1 MSDHYFK
8 CAKEKGC
15 VGLKADMK
23 GFHKC
28 ARDNECLK
36 PKMRKRTR
44 KEKIADIVEDAVK
57 HKPELIDII
66 KSVVPRRSE
75 RIKAKGSG
83 KTSQWIEHVKSYQ
96 SKHGCS
102 YKEALTNASKTY
114 RK

>member
-8 CAKEKGC
+8 CAREKKC
-15 VGLKADMK
+15 VGLQSDMK

-57 HKPELIDII
+57 HKPELIDVI
-66 KSVVPRRSE
+66 KAAVPRRSS

-83 KTSQWIEHVKSYQ
+83 KPSKWIDHVKAYQ

-102 YKEALTNASKTY
+102 YKEALSNASKTY
-114 RK
+114 SK

>member
-8 CAKEKGC
+8 CAREKKC

-36 PKMRKRTR
+36 PKINKKPRKRI
-44 KEKIADIVEDAVK
+44 ENAVEPN
-57 HKPELIDII
+57 PEIL
-66 KSVVPRRSE
+66 PRRSE

-83 KTSQWIEHVKSYQ
+83 KTSPWIDHVKSYQ
-96 SKHGCS
+96 SQHGCS
-102 YKEALTNASKTY
+102 YKEALSNASKTY

>member
-1 MSDHYFK
+1 MVSFVLVERIHVFLFLRFLAFKLASIIITKNQFFKMSDHYFK

-36 PKMRKRTR
+36 LKMRKRTR

-57 HKPELIDII
+57 HKPELIDC
-66 KSVVPRRSE
+66 SS
-75 RIKAKGSG
+75 RIRQK
-83 KTSQWIEHVKSYQ
+83 
-96 SKHGCS
+96 
-102 YKEALTNASKTY
+102 
-114 RK
+114 

>member
-8 CAKEKGC
+8 CAREKGC

-44 KEKIADIVEDAVK
+44 KEKITDIVEDAV
-57 HKPELIDII
+57 
-66 KSVVPRRSE
+66 
-75 RIKAKGSG
+75 
-83 KTSQWIEHVKSYQ
+83 T
-96 SKHGCS
+96 
-102 YKEALTNASKTY
+102 
-114 RK
+114 

>member
-57 HKPELIDII
+57 
-66 KSVVPRRSE
+66 
-75 RIKAKGSG
+75 
-83 KTSQWIEHVKSYQ
+83 
-96 SKHGCS
+96 
-102 YKEALTNASKTY
+102 
-114 RK
+114 